1 MWFDSSLR
9 KEERNEKCV
18 RLTGCNI
25 DGWIWKEIRR
35 WNCEK
40 GDRWIGLRNL
50 DDFKVISLEIWGKK
64 KKDRETRNRMDE
76 YEKMVERDRREWKN
90 GKLEEKKEKKG
101 NAWMKKKGY
110 MIMNLWGKWDD
121 IKWYW
126 DEYLDLLV
134 VSENRNNGQIGI
146 DGW

>member
-1 MWFDSSLR
+1 MWFDSRLR

-50 DDFKVISLEIWGKK
+50 DDFKGISLEIWGKK
-64 KKDRETRNRMDE
+64 KKDRETRKRMVE
-76 YEKMVERDRREWKN
+76 YEKMVERDRREWRKT
-90 GKLEEKKEKKG
+90 
-101 NAWMKKKGY
+101 
-110 MIMNLWGKWDD
+110 
-121 IKWYW
+121 
-126 DEYLDLLV
+126 
-134 VSENRNNGQIGI
+134 EN
-146 DGW
+146 